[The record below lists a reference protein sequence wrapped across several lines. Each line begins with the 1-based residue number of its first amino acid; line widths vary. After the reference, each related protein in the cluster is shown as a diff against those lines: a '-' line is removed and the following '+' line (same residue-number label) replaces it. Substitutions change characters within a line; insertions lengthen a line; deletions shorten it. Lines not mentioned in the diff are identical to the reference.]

1 MKDFAEPIDSG
12 DAEMRLLFVACM
24 TVQAAAQTTP
34 RGRDI
39 QAPEWAWAAIEAAK
53 AKFAGFDWQTID
65 CPEWQSQ
72 RRAAFAAQAE
82 QKNQAAQSRAD
93 QIADAAKA
101 SDLQRLAQLGA
112 KMLEVPEQYQRS
124 MSALLWHKKYNPKGL
139 YWTRTIGGVIQRR

>member
-1 MKDFAEPIDSG
+1 MTAFADPIDSG

-24 TVQAAAQTTP
+24 TVQAAAQTTQ

-53 AKFAGFDWQTID
+53 SKFAGFDWQTID

-72 RRAAFAAQAE
+72 RRAAFAAQTE

-101 SDLQRLAQLGA
+101 SDLSRLCELGA
-112 KMLEVPEQYQRS
+112 KVLDVPEQYRIKVKS
-124 MSALLWHKKYNPKGL
+124 LLWDKKSNPKSA